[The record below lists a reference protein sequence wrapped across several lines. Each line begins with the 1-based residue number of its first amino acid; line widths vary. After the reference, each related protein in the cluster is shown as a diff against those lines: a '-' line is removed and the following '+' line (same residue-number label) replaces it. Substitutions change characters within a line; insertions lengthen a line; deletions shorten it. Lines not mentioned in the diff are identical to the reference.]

1 MRRSPDVTVLT
12 WRSLAVWGG
21 ATLLLGWGLAALLL
35 DRGNP
40 PFSVPVSLPIGCL
53 IAGGI
58 AVAWGWTVRA
68 YRRGDRRP
76 MEPMRALRT
85 AAFAQACA
93 YSGAVL
99 GGAMGGYALALLAYW
114 DHAPRRAIAI
124 QALIAAGAAVAMLI
138 AGVVAERWCRI
149 DEDDD
154 EHGPGVGS
162 GAGPAPA

>member
-1 MRRSPDVTVLT
+1 MTLLT
-12 WRSLAVWGG
+12 WRGLALWGVP
-21 ATLLLGWGLAALLL
+21 TLLLAWGAAALLL

-40 PFSVPVSLPIGCL
+40 PFAVPVSLPIGCL

-68 YRRGDRRP
+68 YRKGDRGP
-76 MEPMRALRT
+76 IDSMKAVRT

-99 GGAMGGYALALLAYW
+99 AGAMGGYVLGLLAYW

-124 QALIAAGAAVAMLI
+124 QAMIAAGASIAMLI

-154 EHGPGVGS
+154 EHHGGSVPG